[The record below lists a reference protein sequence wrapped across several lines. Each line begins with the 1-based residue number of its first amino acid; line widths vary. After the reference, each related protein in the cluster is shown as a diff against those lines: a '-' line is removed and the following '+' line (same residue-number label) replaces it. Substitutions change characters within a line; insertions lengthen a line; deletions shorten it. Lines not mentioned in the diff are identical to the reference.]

1 MALNRSPEGLIPHA
15 DLTPYN
21 TLRLPSE
28 AEYLLSVYRTEQ
40 LQEALSWARR
50 EQLPVQVLGQGS
62 NVVLAPHVPG
72 LVIRIAIPGVDYQ
85 QSGEAILVRAGG
97 GVIWSALVDDSLAKS
112 YCGLENL
119 SLIPGTVG
127 AAPIQNI
134 GAYGVELDQLVH
146 QVETLDLEGRPHIF
160 SAEQCGFR
168 YRDSYFKTEWRGQHI
183 VTAVTLK
190 LSTHATPLLSY
201 APLAAAFEGQDSP
214 TAAQV
219 ADQVKRI
226 RRSKLP
232 DPAKLPNAGS
242 FFKNPVVSESLF
254 QQLQSRFADMPHW
267 SADGGIKLS
276 AGWLLQQAGWKGRKE
291 GPLGMHSEQALV
303 LVHHGGANGH
313 DIDAFSERL
322 QQDVLQKFGVAL
334 EREPATVGRKK
345 G

>member
-1 MALNRSPEGLIPHA
+1 MPLNRAPEGLIPHA

-21 TLRLPSE
+21 TLRLPAE

-40 LQEALSWARR
+40 LKEALSWARR

-62 NVVLAPHVPG
+62 NVVLAPEVPG

-85 QSGEAILVRAGG
+85 QRDESVIVRAGG
-97 GVIWSALVDDSLAKS
+97 GVIWSALVDDSLAKGYS
-112 YCGLENL
+112 GLENL

-134 GAYGVELDQLVH
+134 GAYGVELDQLVLR
-146 QVETLDLEGRPHIF
+146 VETIDLEGQAHIF
-160 SAEQCGFR
+160 SAQQCGFR
-168 YRDSYFKTEWRGQHI
+168 YRDSYFKSEWRGEHL

-190 LSTHATPLLSY
+190 LSTHAKPVLSY
-201 APLAAAFEGQDSP
+201 APLAAAFEGQQSP
-214 TAAQV
+214 SAEAV
-219 ADQVKRI
+219 AEQVKRI

-232 DPAKLPNAGS
+232 DPAELPNAGS
-242 FFKNPVVSESLF
+242 FFKNPVVPESLF
-254 QQLQSRFADMPHW
+254 HQLQSEFADIPHW
-267 SADGGIKLS
+267 PAVDGIKLS

-322 QQDVLQKFGVAL
+322 QQDVLHQFGVAL
-334 EREPATVGRKK
+334 EREPATVGRQNR
-345 G
+345 